1 MNRFRLSKG
10 VVALWLF
17 VLDVLWAVRGR
28 AATPRPRGLRSKTMQ
43 VRRSRKT
50 RIPLKTSRMDRW
62 FAAAHLVALTATL
75 AAGSASAEEA
85 AGDWSGLLAGQLH
98 VIVHVTKD
106 AGGHYD
112 ATLESPDQGSF
123 VLAADKVAA
132 DAGRFSFTIPRIG
145 GSFAGTWNAEKHGW
159 VGIWT
164 QGQSLPLVLSRMT
177 SRAAALAPARRP
189 QEEAIAAGPRPY
201 RQEAVT
207 FANAGAGIKLA
218 GTLSIPD
225 GAGPF
230 PAVVLICGSGPET
243 RDEDVMGHKIFLVLA
258 DALNRRGIAVLR
270 YDRRGVGESAGN
282 YATATFADFAADAE
296 SALRFLRSRPEV
308 AADRV
313 GLIGHSEGGAVA
325 PLMAVRDPSV
335 RFVVLMAAPGMRI
348 GQLLRLQAAK
358 IAKAS
363 GASDAD
369 VASKL
374 AFFDTLYVDLAAATS
389 NEQALAVA
397 KADVALAVAGKIIP
411 AASANAIATMVTSPW
426 ARDAFAYDPVPA
438 LRQLK
443 TPVLALNGSLDLQV
457 PADEDLSPIRA
468 ALQGNPRATIVELPS
483 LNHLFQ
489 TAKLGAP
496 AEYGEIEETLAPA
509 ALKMIADWVVAHGS

>member
-1 MNRFRLSKG
+1 MNPFRLSKD
-10 VVALWLF
+10 VVVLWLF
-17 VLDVLWAVRGR
+17 VLGMLVSGTGR
-28 AATPRPRGLRSKTMQ
+28 AAP
-43 VRRSRKT
+43 
-50 RIPLKTSRMDRW
+50 
-62 FAAAHLVALTATL
+62 L
-75 AAGSASAEEA
+75 AAGSVSADEA
-85 AGDWSGLLAGQLH
+85 AGDWSGLLAGRLH
-98 VIVHVTKD
+98 LIVHVTKD
-106 AGGHYD
+106 AGGHYG

-123 VLAADKVAA
+123 VLPADKVAVDA
-132 DAGRFSFTIPRIG
+132 DHFSFTIDKIG
-145 GSFAGTWNAEKHGW
+145 GSFAGTWNAGKNGW
-159 VGIWT
+159 VGTWT

-177 SRAAALAPARRP
+177 SRAAALAPPKRP
-189 QEEAIAAGPRPY
+189 QEEAIAAGPLPY
-201 RQEAVT
+201 RQAAVD

-218 GTLSIPD
+218 GTLSIPK

-270 YDRRGVGESAGN
+270 YDKRGVGESTGN
-282 YATATFADFAADAE
+282 YATATFTDFAADAE
-296 SALRFLRSRPEV
+296 SALQFLRSRPEI

-313 GLIGHSEGGAVA
+313 GLVGHSEGGAVA
-325 PLMAVRDPSV
+325 PMLAVRDPSV

-348 GQLLRLQAAK
+348 GQLLRLQTAK

-369 VASKL
+369 IAKKS
-374 AFFDTLYVDLAAATS
+374 AFFDKLYVDLAAAPG
-389 NEQALAVA
+389 NERALAIA
-397 KADVALAVAGKIIP
+397 KADVMQAVADKIIP
-411 AASANAIATMVTSPW
+411 AASADAIATMVTSPW
-426 ARDAFAYDPVPA
+426 AREAFAYDPVPA

-468 ALQGNPRATIVELPS
+468 ALQGNPRAAIVELPS

-489 TAKLGAP
+489 TAKLGTP
-496 AEYGEIEETLAPA
+496 AEYGEIEETVAPA
-509 ALKMIADWVVAHGS
+509 ALEMIAEWVVAHSD